1 MMAQDLPQLLI
12 IHPPLS
18 STHIESQLSQKF
30 HLLRAWESELPLDK
44 FLTTYARSVQAMLCS
59 PITRV
64 NADLLRLLPAL
75 KLVATPAAGVNNI
88 DLVECRQR
96 GISVTTSGSAFS
108 EDVADIAIGLLID
121 VQRKI
126 SAARSLGGKRVG
138 IVGLGNIGSEVAKRL
153 EAFGCVVS
161 YNSRRKKQASPYLF
175 YSNVHELAANTDALI
190 ICCAFTDQT
199 RHMINKE
206 VLSALGREGV
216 IVNVGRGAII
226 DEKELVRC
234 LVHGEIGGAGLDVF
248 ENEPHVPQEL
258 FALDNVV
265 LSPHKAALTPESF
278 ERSNRMVIANLE
290 AFFSNKPLVTPFNG

>member
-1 MMAQDLPQLLI
+1 MGVRTPSRQVLDHLCTLSPSHALLPYHSSQCR
-12 IHPPLS
+12 PPPAATGTQTCCDPRCWGQHHRLG
-18 STHIESQLSQKF
+18 
-30 HLLRAWESELPLDK
+30 R
-44 FLTTYARSVQAMLCS
+44 VQAAWNFS
-59 PITRV
+59 DHFR
-64 NADLLRLLPAL
+64 
-75 KLVATPAAGVNNI
+75 
-88 DLVECRQR
+88 ECIIR
-96 GISVTTSGSAFS
+96 S

-126 SAARSLGGKRVG
+126 SAADRYLGGKRVG
-138 IVGLGNIGSEVAKRL
+138 IIGLGNIGSEVAKRL
-153 EAFGCVVS
+153 KAFGCIVS
-161 YNSRRKKQASPYLF
+161 YNSRRKKQALPYLF

-278 ERSNRMVIANLE
+278 ERSNQIVIANLE